1 MRERPKVLIVD
12 DEEGNIKL
20 LKGMLVPEDYDIL
33 EAVDG
38 KEALTSIYDKY
49 PDLILLDVMM
59 PQMNGFEVC
68 ATLKQEEKT
77 RMIPVIMVTALS
89 EREYRI
95 KALESGA
102 DDFLS
107 KPVDKSELLARVRSL
122 LRIKS
127 FHDELADSYRMIA
140 KKNRELKALE
150 EMKEGLTH
158 MIIHDLKSPVAAISM
173 GLELFIIENQ
183 GLPERQVDTIKR
195 CLSSC
200 SDLDNQIAGLLDIK
214 RMEEGKLVL
223 DKEMTNVVDL
233 AGHVLEQFLVV
244 INSKQISLSF
254 PIQHDIPSLPADRKI
269 MKRVIAN
276 LISNAIRYTPY
287 KGQIDLTLVFDREKN
302 SVTVSIKDSGPGLRP
317 EYHEKIFEKFSQVKL
332 NKQGSSLGASGLGLA
347 FCKMAM
353 EAHGGSIWVESEG
366 EGRGCAFFFEIPAR
380 P

>member
-107 KPVDKSELLARVRSL
+107 KPVDKLELLARVRSL
-122 LRIKS
+122 LRMMV
-127 FHDELADSYRMIA
+127 E
-140 KKNRELKALE
+140 
-150 EMKEGLTH
+150 T
-158 MIIHDLKSPVAAISM
+158 
-173 GLELFIIENQ
+173 IE
-183 GLPERQVDTIKR
+183 K
-195 CLSSC
+195 
-200 SDLDNQIAGLLDIK
+200 
-214 RMEEGKLVL
+214 
-223 DKEMTNVVDL
+223 
-233 AGHVLEQFLVV
+233 
-244 INSKQISLSF
+244 
-254 PIQHDIPSLPADRKI
+254 
-269 MKRVIAN
+269 
-276 LISNAIRYTPY
+276 
-287 KGQIDLTLVFDREKN
+287 
-302 SVTVSIKDSGPGLRP
+302 
-317 EYHEKIFEKFSQVKL
+317 
-332 NKQGSSLGASGLGLA
+332 
-347 FCKMAM
+347 
-353 EAHGGSIWVESEG
+353 
-366 EGRGCAFFFEIPAR
+366 
-380 P
+380 